1 MSPSTTS
8 SKPIRRDAAASRARL
23 VQAARTVFAEH
34 GCEVPMSEIAAS
46 AGVGV
51 ATLSRHFDRAELVQ
65 AVIEQR
71 LAEHVATAQEALA
84 LPPEEA
90 VLFYVRGLCARR
102 LVDRSLTRTFTM
114 PLPNSQEAPRLRE
127 ELRRCQLQLIDAGQ
141 QAGVLRS
148 GVVPE
153 DLLLVLLAVQG
164 IMETTTGSAPW
175 ERALAVLI
183 AGLAPA
189 TPASPLPDPA
199 RPDDFLEVAGG
210 PPRGRHP
217 SLAFG

>member
-1 MSPSTTS
+1 MAPSTS
-8 SKPIRRDAAASRARL
+8 ASKPIRRDAAASRARL

-34 GCEVPMSEIAAS
+34 GCEVPLSEIAQV

-71 LAEHVATAQEALA
+71 LAEHVATAEEALA
-84 LPPEEA
+84 LPPDEA

-114 PLPNSQEAPRLRE
+114 PLPNSHVVPRLRH
-127 ELRRCQLQLIDAGQ
+127 ELRQRQLQLIDAGQ
-141 QAGVLRS
+141 RAGTLRS

-164 IMETTTGSAPW
+164 IMETTTSSAPW

-189 TPASPLPDPA
+189 TPTSPLPDAP
-199 RPDDFLEVAGG
+199 RPEDFLELAGG

-217 SLAFG
+217 SPTFG